1 VQQLHRRDDEE
12 EVMVFGDWTV
22 TRGGR
27 RFRQR
32 VADGLSHEQWR
43 RMIRETYP
51 ARLDQVGPDWAH
63 RFGQEVDWTVTEA
76 YAEAQREAWA
86 RRTVV
91 AAGKSWATHMAKF
104 SGAVLP
110 RSTPRRGRGICS
122 GWADEED
129 YGPRYT

>member
-1 VQQLHRRDDEE
+1 
-12 EVMVFGDWTV
+12 MVFGDWTV

-43 RMIRETYP
+43 TLIRETYP
-51 ARLDQVGPDWAH
+51 AQLPPADSGWMDRYGH
-63 RFGQEVDWTVTEA
+63 EVDWTVTPA

-86 RRTVV
+86 RRTVR
-91 AAGKSWATHMAKF
+91 AAGKSWATHLAKF

-110 RSTPRRGRGICS
+110 RDSVLPPLPDPYAQAPEHIHYDIRR
-122 GWADEED
+122 
-129 YGPRYT
+129 

>member
-1 VQQLHRRDDEE
+1 
-12 EVMVFGDWTV
+12 MVFGDWTV

-43 RMIRETYP
+43 RLIRETYP
-51 ARLDQVGPDWAH
+51 AQLPPADSGWMERWGS
-63 RFGQEVDWTVTEA
+63 EVDWTATEA
-76 YAEAQREAWA
+76 YAEARREDWA
-86 RRTVV
+86 RRTVR

-110 RSTPRRGRGICS
+110 RS
-122 GWADEED
+122 
-129 YGPRYT
+129 